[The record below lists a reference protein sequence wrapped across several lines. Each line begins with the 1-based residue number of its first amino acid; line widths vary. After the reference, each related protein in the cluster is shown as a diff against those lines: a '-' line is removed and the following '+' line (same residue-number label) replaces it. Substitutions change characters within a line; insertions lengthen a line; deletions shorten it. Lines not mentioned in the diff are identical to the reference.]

1 MRPNAPEVPPAP
13 VPASTSDAR
22 SAADARRI
30 TATQPLH
37 AFMSR
42 GIHSVGPGDTL
53 GQAAQKMTELHVSS
67 LLVCS
72 DGHAVGILTERDL
85 LREVTSGRTV
95 EQPVS
100 CCMSKPVLTA
110 PDSTPFVEAWTL
122 MQRNGVR
129 HLLVVGAEQN
139 PVGMVS
145 ETDFRQHL
153 DARLLTD
160 LGTVDHLLDRFMPQV
175 APTAT
180 IEDALA
186 HMRSHFSSYVVVVE
200 NHRAIGMLT
209 ERDVPVLLARSQNG
223 PLGAQPVTTIAHRP
237 VHSVTA
243 NTWLMEAAAA
253 MQRLNVRH
261 LAVTDD
267 SGRLIG
273 MIQQKQLMARLGAQ
287 LEQWYWTENEH
298 TGKAQAALARER
310 YQQAAEAAH
319 LGYWDYDVRAN
330 RILYSEQLL
339 GLMGARTKNA
349 DQTMGLSNLLERVHP
364 DQQEDVRDQVAR
376 LLGDDHSAE
385 LDARYQVRGLDDV
398 WRWVHTRGRITHRAE
413 NGQPL
418 RASGVTMDVDNQMS
432 HQQALQQ
439 ARAEIDRRQHML
451 ELLSESV
458 NRSPVVAVV
467 WAMVPGW
474 PVRFVTEN
482 VTQWGLG
489 SADLQ
494 AEGFAFSSLI
504 HPDDLARV
512 QAEIATHLA
521 NQRDQ
526 FDQTYRLHA
535 GDGRWLWIEDHTR
548 IQRNAVGE
556 PEHAHGLLTD
566 VTATHFDKLVARLE
580 RDVLDALTQGT
591 EVDQLMTQMTERFEQ
606 WLEGSRCSVML
617 LNESRQNL
625 HVIAGSKL
633 PPEYLAAIDGELIG
647 SRMGSCGTAA
657 YTGHTVITTDIATDP
672 LWADFKDLA
681 LAHGLCACWSVPIKS
696 ADQSVL
702 GTFAIYPPNH
712 KVPLAH
718 EIRAVE
724 RTAYLAGLAVER
736 SRDQTTLHKL
746 KLAVEQSPHSIVI
759 TDLESRI
766 EYANQTFYRN
776 TGFTPEETLGANPRM
791 IKSGKTDP
799 ETYARMWEALTQGN
813 SWQGEFINCRK
824 DGTEYTESVRISP
837 VIQANGRITHYL
849 AIKEDITQRKEAE
862 QQIHRLAYYDTL
874 TGLPNRQLL
883 TDRFTQALSLARRQ
897 HTQLALMFIDLDH
910 FKNIN
915 DTLGH
920 PAGDRLL
927 IETTQRL
934 TSALRAEDT
943 LSRQGGDEF
952 VLLLPNCGP
961 VQAAQV
967 AEKLMSSHGQPVHL
981 EGQEV
986 TVTLSIGIAVYPSDG
1001 DDFNALSKSADVAMY
1016 RAKEEGRDGYRFFT
1030 SDMQVR
1036 STRTLAL
1043 ESHLRRALEKNELQ
1057 LVYQPQVSLADG
1069 RLIGVEALIRWQ
1081 HATLGLVSP
1090 GEFIPL
1096 AESNGLILPIGEW
1109 VLRTAVRQAKMWMDQ
1124 GLGKLVMAVNLS
1136 AVQFRHAGLAHLV
1149 GDVLAEHGLPPE
1161 CLELEL
1167 TESVAMSDPLGAVVA
1182 MDEIN
1187 AQGVQIAIDDFGTGY
1202 SSLSYLKRFK
1212 AQKLKI
1218 DRSFVQDIT
1227 SDPDDKAI
1235 ASAIIGL
1242 ASSLGLR
1249 TIAEGVE
1256 TPGQL
1261 AWLRMQGC
1269 DEAQGYLFSQP
1280 VSADALVNWA
1290 AEQGLIPAPPHAA

>member
-1 MRPNAPEVPPAP
+1 MHSNASEVPTLAGTAPESLSV
-13 VPASTSDAR
+13 
-22 SAADARRI
+22 ADARRT
-30 TATQPLH
+30 TATLPLH

-42 GIHSVGPGDTL
+42 GIHSVSPDTTL
-53 GQAAQKMTELHVSS
+53 GQAAQKMTDLRISS
-67 LLVCS
+67 LLVREA
-72 DGHAVGILTERDL
+72 GEAVGILTERDL
-85 LREVTSGRTV
+85 LREVTNGGTLDRA
-95 EQPVS
+95 VS
-100 CCMSKPVLTA
+100 HCMSKPVLTA
-110 PDSTPFVEAWTL
+110 PDFTPFVEAWTL
-122 MQRNGVR
+122 MQRSGVR
-129 HLLVVGAEQN
+129 HLLVVDSAVH

-145 ETDFRQHL
+145 ETDFRRHL

-160 LGTVDHLLDRFMPQV
+160 LGTVDSLLDPFMPKV
-175 APTAT
+175 APTAS
-180 IEDALA
+180 IAEALA
-186 HMRSHFSSYVVVVE
+186 QMRSHFSSYVVVMDD
-200 NHRAIGMLT
+200 HRAVGMLT
-209 ERDVPVLLARSQNG
+209 ERDVPALLARSQE
-223 PLGAQPVTTIAHRP
+223 GALDALPVTAISHRP
-237 VHSVTA
+237 VHVVTA
-243 NTWLMEAAAA
+243 TAWLMEAAAL
-253 MQRLNVRH
+253 MQRLDVRH
-261 LAVTDD
+261 LAVNNP
-267 SGRLIG
+267 SGQLIG
-273 MIQQKQLMARLGAQ
+273 MVQQKQLMARLGAQ
-287 LEQWYWTENEH
+287 LEHWYWAENEH
-298 TGKAQAALARER
+298 AGKAQAALARER

-339 GLMGARTKNA
+339 GIMGAPTQKS
-349 DQTMGLSNLLERVHP
+349 DQTMGLANLLDRIHP
-364 DQQEDVRDQVAR
+364 DQQEDVREQVVR
-376 LLGDDHSAE
+376 LLGDDTKAE
-385 LDARYQVRGLDDV
+385 LDARYQVKGLDGV
-398 WRWVHTRGRITHRAE
+398 WRWVHTRGRITHRTE
-413 NGQPL
+413 SGQPL
-418 RASGVTMDVDNQMS
+418 RASGVTMDIDSQMS

-458 NRSPVVAVV
+458 NRSPVVALV
-467 WAMVPGW
+467 WAMTPGW
-474 PVRFVTEN
+474 PVQFATDN
-482 VTQWGLG
+482 VSQWGHSPAG
-489 SADLQ
+489 LQ
-494 AEGFAFSSLI
+494 TEGFRFASLI
-504 HPDDLARV
+504 HPEDLQKV
-512 QAEIATHLA
+512 QSEISEHLA
-521 NQRDQ
+521 HQRNQ
-526 FDQTYRLHA
+526 FDQTYRIRA

-548 IQRNAVGE
+548 IQRNALGQ
-556 PEHAHGLLTD
+556 PEYAHGLLTD
-566 VTATHFDKLVARLE
+566 VTATHFEKLVAQLE
-580 RDVLDALTQGT
+580 RDVLDALTQGI
-591 EVDQLMTQMTERFEQ
+591 EVHELMTQATERFEQ
-606 WLEGSRCSVML
+606 WLEGSLCSVML
-617 LNESRQNL
+617 LDESRL
-625 HVIAGSKL
+625 HLHAVAGSRL
-633 PPEYLAAIDGELIG
+633 PPEYLAAIDGSAIG
-647 SRMGSCGTAA
+647 PQVGACGTAA
-657 YTGHTVITTDIATDP
+657 YTGKTVVTTDVATDP
-672 LWADFKDLA
+672 LWVDFKDIA
-681 LAHGLCACWSVPIKS
+681 LSHGLTACWSVPIKS
-696 ADQSVL
+696 ADQTVL
-702 GTFAIYPPNH
+702 GTFAIYPSNR
-712 KVPLAH
+712 KAPLAH

-736 SRDQTTLHKL
+736 SRDQATLHKL

-759 TDLESRI
+759 TDLASRI
-766 EYANQTFYRN
+766 EYANQTFYKN
-776 TGFTPEETLGANPRM
+776 TGFTPEETLGANPRI

-799 ETYARMWEALTQGN
+799 GTYARMWEALSQGE
-813 SWQGEFINCRK
+813 SWQGEFVNCRK

-837 VIQANGRITHYL
+837 VIQSNGRTTHYL
-849 AIKEDITQRKEAE
+849 AIKEDITQRKETE

-934 TSALRAEDT
+934 TGALRAEDT

-967 AEKLMSSHGQPVHL
+967 AEKLMSSHAESVNL

-986 TVTLSIGIAVYPSDG
+986 TVTLSIGIAVYPADG
-1001 DDFNALSKSADVAMY
+1001 EDFNALSKSADVAMY
-1016 RAKEEGRDGYRFFT
+1016 RAKEEGRNGYRFFT
-1030 SDMQVR
+1030 ADMQVR

-1109 VLRTAVRQAKMWMDQ
+1109 VLRTAVRQAKTWLDQ
-1124 GLGKLVMAVNLS
+1124 GMGKLVMAVNLS
-1136 AVQFRHAGLAHLV
+1136 AVQFRHAGLAQLV
-1149 GDVLAEHGLPPE
+1149 GDVLAEHALPPE

-1167 TESVAMSDPLGAVVA
+1167 TESVAMSDPLSAVVA

-1280 VSADALVNWA
+1280 VPADTLVNWA
-1290 AEQGLIPAPPHAA
+1290 TSQGLIPGLSLKA

>member
-1 MRPNAPEVPPAP
+1 MRQNAPEAASSAPADTP
-13 VPASTSDAR
+13 H
-22 SAADARRI
+22 SAVDARRS
-30 TATQPLH
+30 TATLPLH
-37 AFMSR
+37 AIMSR
-42 GIHSVGPGDTL
+42 GIHNVPPETTL
-53 GQAAQKMTELHVSS
+53 GEAARKMTELRISS
-67 LLVCS
+67 LLVC
-72 DGHAVGILTERDL
+72 DNQEAVGILTERDL
-85 LREVTSGRTV
+85 LREVTDGATV
-95 EQPVS
+95 ERPVS

-110 PDSTPFVEAWTL
+110 PDFTPFVEAWAL

-129 HLLVVGAEQN
+129 HLLVVDTAQQ

-153 DARLLTD
+153 DARLLHD
-160 LGTVDHLLDRFMPQV
+160 LGTVESLLDPLLPKV

-180 IEDALA
+180 IAEALA
-186 HMRSHFSSYVVVVE
+186 QMRRHFSSYVVVVE
-200 NHRAIGMLT
+200 NDHAVGMLT
-209 ERDVPVLLARSQNG
+209 ERDVPALLAST
-223 PLGAQPVTTIAHRP
+223 PADALDTDPVTRVAYRP
-237 VHSVTA
+237 VHIVPAS
-243 NTWLMEAAAA
+243 TWLMEAAAA

-261 LAVTDD
+261 LAVTGLD
-267 SGRLIG
+267 GQLIG
-273 MIQQKQLMARLGAQ
+273 MIQQKQLMARIGTQ
-287 LEQWYWTENEH
+287 LEHWYWAESEH
-298 TGKAQAALARER
+298 AGKAQAALARER

-339 GLMGARTKNA
+339 RLMGAPSQQA
-349 DQTMGLSNLLERVHP
+349 DQTMGLGNLLSRIHL
-364 DQQEDVRDQVAR
+364 DQQDDVRSQVER
-376 LLGDDHSAE
+376 LLSTDPAAE
-385 LDARYQVRGLDDV
+385 LDARYQVKGLDDV
-398 WRWVHTRGRITHRAE
+398 WRWVHTRGRVTSRTID
-413 NGQPL
+413 GSPL
-418 RASGVTMDVDNQMS
+418 RASGVTMDIDSQMS

-451 ELLSESV
+451 ELLSDSV
-458 NRSPVVAVV
+458 SRSPVVALV
-467 WAMVPGW
+467 WTMQPGW
-474 PVRFVTEN
+474 PVRFVTDN
-482 VTQWGLG
+482 VSQWGHTPAKL
-489 SADLQ
+489 L
-494 AEGFAFSSLI
+494 ENGFAFESLI
-504 HPDDLARV
+504 HPDDLLRV
-512 QAEIATHLA
+512 HSEIEHHLA
-521 NQRDQ
+521 HQRDQ
-526 FDQTYRLHA
+526 FDLNYRLRA
-535 GDGRWLWIEDHTR
+535 GDGRWLWLEDHTR
-548 IQRNAVGE
+548 IQRN
-556 PEHAHGLLTD
+556 PEGVPERAHGLLTD
-566 VTATHFDKLVARLE
+566 VTATHFDKLVAQLE
-580 RDVLDALTQGT
+580 RDVLDALTRGT
-591 EVDQLMTQMTERFEQ
+591 EVHPLMAQMTDRFEQ

-617 LNESRQNL
+617 LDETRNNL
-625 HVIAGSKL
+625 HVVAGSHL
-633 PPEYLAAIDGELIG
+633 PSDYLAAIDGVTIG
-647 SRMGSCGTAA
+647 PKVGSCGTAA
-657 YTGHTVITTDIATDP
+657 YTGHTVITTHIATDP

-681 LAHGLCACWSVPIKS
+681 LAHGLVACWSVPIKG

-702 GTFAIYPPNH
+702 GTFAIYPPDR
-712 KVPLAH
+712 KVPLPH

-736 SRDQTTLHKL
+736 SRDQATLHKL

-759 TDLESRI
+759 TDLESHI
-766 EYANQTFYRN
+766 EYANQTFYKV
-776 TGFTPEETLGANPRM
+776 TGYTPEETLGANPRM
-791 IKSGKTDP
+791 IKSGKTASD
-799 ETYARMWEALTQGN
+799 TYERMWEALRQGLA
-813 SWQGEFINCRK
+813 WQGEFINRRK

-837 VIQANGRITHYL
+837 VIQPNGRVTHYL
-849 AIKEDITQRKEAE
+849 AIKEDITLRKEAE
-862 QQIHRLAYYDTL
+862 HQIHRLAYYDTL

-883 TDRFTQALSLARRQ
+883 TDRFTQALSLAKRQ
-897 HTQLALMFIDLDH
+897 NSQLALMFIDLDH

-961 VQAAQV
+961 LQAAQV
-967 AEKLMSSHGQPVHL
+967 AEKLMSSHAQPVQL

-986 TVTLSIGIAVYPSDG
+986 TVTLSIGIAVYPADG
-1001 DDFNALSKSADVAMY
+1001 QDFNALSKAADVAMY
-1016 RAKEEGRDGYRFFT
+1016 RAKEEGRDAYRFFT
-1030 SDMQVR
+1030 ADMQVR

-1109 VLRTAVRQAKMWMDQ
+1109 VLRTAVRQAKTWLDQ

-1136 AVQFRHAGLAHLV
+1136 AVQFRHAGLAQLV
-1149 GDVLAEHGLPPE
+1149 GQVLAEHSLPPD

-1187 AQGVQIAIDDFGTGY
+1187 AQGVHIAIDDFGTGY

-1280 VSADALVNWA
+1280 VSANALVTWA
-1290 AEQGLIPAPPHAA
+1290 AGQGLIQAPAAHT